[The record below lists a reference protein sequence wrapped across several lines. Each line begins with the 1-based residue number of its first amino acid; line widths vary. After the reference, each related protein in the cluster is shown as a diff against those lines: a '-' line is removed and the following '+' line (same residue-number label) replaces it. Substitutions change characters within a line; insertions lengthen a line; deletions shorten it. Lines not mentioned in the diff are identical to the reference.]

1 MILGIDAGHNK
12 CGICLID
19 NGLVVYHKT
28 QKITEALKTVENLRF
43 VYRFKKAVVEMPSES
58 VFYSKHF
65 TTIRDP
71 QKLEAIKR
79 KIMCNVGENRQCAK
93 MIIEK
98 LQNIGIQTIER
109 RPRKGTTKWDKEY
122 WCKVFKYNKRAP
134 SEHARDAGVLALQ
147 WENWIGWNILKGE
160 V

>member
-12 CGICLID
+12 CGMCLID

-28 QKITEALKTVENLRF
+28 QKITDALKTVENLHV

-58 VFYSKHF
+58 VIYGRHLRNAS
-65 TTIRDP
+65 DG
-71 QKLEAIKR
+71 IKR

-98 LQNIGIQTIER
+98 LQNIGVQTIER
-109 RPRKGTTKWDKEY
+109 RPRKGTTKWRKDY
-122 WCKVFKYNKRAP
+122 WCQVFKYNKRAP
-134 SEHARDAGVLALQ
+134 SEHARDAGVIALQ
-147 WENWIGWNILKGE
+147 WEKWTGWD
-160 V
+160 